1 MPCPAGW
8 SGKAFFSHFGG
19 EAAMLKRIALFSFFL
34 LAFASPSLAYDSQAV
49 VISLERGPCFGTC
62 PVYRISL
69 YGDGTIRYDGKDHV
83 RVRGSQTA
91 VIAPDKIK
99 ELAEEIERSGFFSL
113 RDSYTEVSVTDA
125 PSVVVYVAI
134 DGKKKQVK
142 HYLGDF
148 KAPKTLETIETRI
161 DEVAGT
167 GRWTAAAVP
176 SVTQPAAPKEVVAAT
191 TPGLS
196 AIDEK
201 ASPAVAAVPASA
213 IGQETEQKKITLRR
227 AVASGLRDEAYAC
240 QQQGQLRDAVIR
252 YRQSLVWWPDAGLEA
267 YVAPLER
274 KAGFDAIQYR
284 PEMQQAAAV
293 PAGAATSVSKPGIV
307 FATIRNR
314 STQDVIILTRN
325 ESPDAGTLV
334 RAGEILIRPVQLTSN
349 GEVTFLAVRNG
360 QTLATRSW
368 YGNPTSASVV
378 PAVLYDDNIQDRLV
392 VMTGLK

>member
-1 MPCPAGW
+1 
-8 SGKAFFSHFGG
+8 
-19 EAAMLKRIALFSFFL
+19 MLKRIALFSFL
-34 LAFASPSLAYDSQAV
+34 LLVFASASGAYDPHAV

-62 PVYRISL
+62 PVYKVTL
-69 YGDGTIRYDGKDHV
+69 YGDGTVRYDGKDHV
-83 RVRGSQTA
+83 RVMGSQTA
-91 VIAPDKIK
+91 VIAPDKVK

-125 PSVVVYVAI
+125 PLVVVYVAI
-134 DGKKKQVK
+134 DGKKMQVK

-148 KAPKTLETIETRI
+148 KAPKALEALESKV

-167 GRWTAAAVP
+167 GRWTAASLP
-176 SVTQPAAPKEVVAAT
+176 SGSKQAAPKEVVAAT

-201 ASPAVAAVPASA
+201 TSPGEAAASASA
-213 IGQETEQKKITLRR
+213 IGLETEQKKIDLRR
-227 AVASGLRDEAYAC
+227 SIASSLRNEAYAC

-284 PEMQQAAAV
+284 PELQQAAAV
-293 PAGAATSVSKPGIV
+293 QAGSAASVSKPGMV

-334 RAGEILIRPVQLTSN
+334 RAGEILIRPVQLTPN

-360 QTLATRSW
+360 HTLATRSW
-368 YGNPTSASVV
+368 FGNPSSTSVV
-378 PAVLYDDNIQDRLV
+378 PSVLYDDNLQDRLV
-392 VMTGLK
+392 VMTGLR

>member
-1 MPCPAGW
+1 
-8 SGKAFFSHFGG
+8 
-19 EAAMLKRIALFSFFL
+19 MLKRIALYSFL
-34 LAFASPSLAYDSQAV
+34 LLLFASATGAYDPQAV

-69 YGDGTIRYDGKDHV
+69 YGDGTVRYDGKDHV
-83 RVRGSQTA
+83 RIRGSQTA
-91 VIAPDKIK
+91 VIAPDKVR
-99 ELAEEIERSGFFSL
+99 ELAEEIEKNGFFSL

-125 PSVVVYVAI
+125 PSVVVYAAI
-134 DGKKKQVK
+134 DGKKKRVQ

-148 KAPKTLETIETRI
+148 KAPKALEVIETRI

-167 GRWTAAAVP
+167 GRWTAASSAPV
-176 SVTQPAAPKEVVAAT
+176 SRQEAPKEIVSAAE
-191 TPGLS
+191 PVYS
-196 AIDEK
+196 AVGEK
-201 ASPAVAAVPASA
+201 SSSGESAVPASA
-213 IGQETEQKKITLRR
+213 IGLETEQKKVALRR
-227 AVASGLRDEAYAC
+227 AVASSLRDEAYAC
-240 QQQGQLRDAVIR
+240 QQRGQLRDAVIR
-252 YRQSLVWWPDAGLEA
+252 YRQSLVWWPDTGLEA

-284 PEMQQAAAV
+284 PEVQQAEAV
-293 PAGAATSVSKPGIV
+293 PAGSGATAGKPGMV

-314 STQDVIILTRN
+314 STQDVVILTRN

-334 RAGEILIRPVQLTSN
+334 RAGEILVRPVQLTPN

-368 YGNPTSASVV
+368 YGNPSSASVM
-378 PAVLYDDNIQDRLV
+378 PAVLYDDTIRDRLV